1 MERLTKILGPA
12 GLVLTLVGGVTYGIL
27 SSSGWKALLPLVAGL
42 ALVAAAAV
50 VGWRGA
56 RSEGARRSAR
66 FGVNAAI
73 AVLALAA
80 ILVFLQTIASR
91 HSARWDTTANK
102 RYSLSPQTTRILDRL
117 QRDVI
122 FTCFFKEGAPGR
134 QELSDQ
140 LRAYSAE
147 SPRITFTF
155 VDPDRDPVMARRY
168 GLTRYNTIVVESGG
182 NQEKIFE
189 ITEEKLTNA
198 ILKVTRDRRKT
209 VYALT
214 GHGERSLDDT
224 AEGGLAQL
232 KAAVEAESYDIK
244 PLFLLRDTIPPDCSV
259 LLLPGPE
266 KDLLPPEI
274 LAVERYLARGGN
286 ALVLVDPMVDVPRLD
301 TLAASYGIGIT
312 NTVIVDRFGKLL
324 AGNYLTPVVNA
335 YGRHP
340 IAENFRMASFFPQAR
355 ALSILPGKPAGV
367 EVTVLASTGE
377 SAYAE
382 SDLAGVLKGKTQFD
396 ESVDR
401 RGPVDVALVAAKQP
415 GAPAAPDAAERPRGS
430 RMVVFGDCDF
440 ATNASLALS
449 GNKDL
454 VLNTIGWL
462 AEESDLIAIRAR
474 NPVSQPVIIS
484 MRQGRVVFWLPVV
497 GIPAAFL
504 LAGFLVVYHRR
515 RSG

>member
-1 MERLTKILGPA
+1 MERFVKFLGPA

-42 ALVAAAAV
+42 VLVAAAAV
-50 VGWRGA
+50 VGWRNA
-56 RSEGARRSAR
+56 RSEGALRTARS
-66 FGVNAAI
+66 GVNAAVAI
-73 AVLALAA
+73 LALAA
-80 ILVFLQTIASR
+80 ILVFLQTIVSR
-91 HSARWDTTANK
+91 HSPRWDTTANK
-102 RYSLSPQTTRILDRL
+102 RFSLSAQTVRILDRL
-117 QRDVI
+117 PRDVI
-122 FTCFFKEGAPGR
+122 FTCFFKEGAAGR

-140 LRAYSAE
+140 LRAFSAE
-147 SPRITFTF
+147 SPRIKYTF
-155 VDPDRDPVMARRY
+155 VDPDRDPVVARRY

-182 NQEKIFE
+182 SQEKIFD
-189 ITEEKLTNA
+189 ITEEKITNA
-198 ILKVTRDRRKT
+198 ILKVTRERRKT

-214 GHGERSLDDT
+214 GHGERSLDDA

-232 KAAVEAESYDIK
+232 KAAIAAESYDIK

-259 LLLPGPE
+259 LVIPGPE
-266 KDLLPPEI
+266 KDLFPPELRAI
-274 LAVERYLARGGN
+274 ERYLAGGGN
-286 ALVLVDPMVDVPRLD
+286 VLLLVDPMTEVPRLD

-355 ALSILPGKPAGV
+355 ALSILPGKPAGT
-367 EVTVLASTGE
+367 EVTMLASTGE

-382 SDLAGVLKGKTQFD
+382 SDLAAVLKGKTQFD
-396 ESVDR
+396 ASVDR
-401 RGPVDVALVAAKQP
+401 SGPVEVALVASKNP
-415 GAPAAPDAAERPRGS
+415 EPPAGGAAEKPRGS

-440 ATNASLALS
+440 TTNANLALS

-454 VLNTIGWL
+454 ILNTIGWL
-462 AEESDLIAIRAR
+462 AEESDLISIRAR
-474 NPVSQPVIIS
+474 NPVSQPVILS

-497 GIPAAFL
+497 GLPAAFL